1 MAKQVIKRDGT
12 KETFDGEKMKKSIE
26 VAAISAGIPIERTNE
41 IVDQVLGAVFK
52 IANSKEEITTS
63 ELSES
68 VLGQLNTMEP
78 KMAELWKQ
86 YEEEKRHRS
95 A

>member
-12 KETFDGEKMKKSIE
+12 KEAFDGEKMRKSIE
-26 VAAISAGIPIERTNE
+26 VAAISAGFSINRTNE
-41 IVDQVLGAVFK
+41 VADQILGAVFK
-52 IANSKEEITTS
+52 IANGKEEIATS
-63 ELSES
+63 ELSKS
-68 VLGQLNTMEP
+68 VFDQLNIVEP

>member
-12 KETFDGEKMKKSIE
+12 KEPFDGEKMRKSIE
-26 VAAISAGIPIERTNE
+26 VAAISAGLSMDRTNE
-41 IVDQVLGAVFK
+41 VVNQVLEAVFK
-52 IANSKEEITTS
+52 VSNGKEEVTTA

-68 VLGQLNTMEP
+68 VFSQLNIVEP

>member
-1 MAKQVIKRDGT
+1 MD
-12 KETFDGEKMKKSIE
+12 
-26 VAAISAGIPIERTNE
+26 RTNE
-41 IVDQVLGAVFK
+41 LVNQILDVVLKAV
-52 IANSKEEITTS
+52 NGKEEITTS

-68 VLGQLNTMEP
+68 VFGQLNTIEP

>member
-1 MAKQVIKRDGT
+1 MAKSVIKRDGT
-12 KETFDGEKMKKSIE
+12 KEDFNGEKMRKSIE
-26 VAAISAGIPIERTNE
+26 VAAISAGLSMDRTNE
-41 IVDQVLGAVFK
+41 IVNQVLNVVLKDVNG
-52 IANSKEEITTS
+52 KEEVATT

-68 VLGQLNTMEP
+68 VFSQLNAIEP
-78 KMAELWKQ
+78 KMAELWRQ